1 MIHSDW
7 LWNII
12 RLRGIKHENQ
22 PVTRVLN
29 KIVVQ
34 LVTQKIESKKIV
46 NRKTTKNES
55 KKTKDKCKL
64 YNNMI

>member
-1 MIHSDW
+1 MTSDW

-29 KIVVQ
+29 KIMAQ

-55 KKTKDKCKL
+55 KKDARQISTLELK
-64 YNNMI
+64 